1 MTGRRFEEHCMTVDS
16 SVASTPPTAEAL
28 RLSEEKFAKAF
39 RISPEMILISTQAE
53 GRCLEVNDSFLRL
66 TGYRRE
72 EIIGRTTRELNLWV
86 NPQQR
91 DTMVEQLKARG
102 LVSDLEVEYRRKSGE
117 TGFALMYVEPIV
129 IGGEVC
135 LISMG
140 HDITA
145 EKRIEAERERL
156 RQELEQQVRL
166 LDAVLSTTP
175 DHFHVHDREG
185 RYLYASPIALQAV
198 GLTADQVVGKNWQ
211 DLGFPAEEGRRFE
224 ERLKIVFETGQ
235 TVRAELALPIGGELH
250 YYEQILSPLRDQ
262 SGYVVM
268 VLSTVHDITERKR
281 TEQLIQQYANEVLA
295 RNEDLEAFSHTVAHD
310 LKSPLSN
317 IIGFA
322 GWLQGQPDL
331 PQAEQQAYLDI
342 IAHNAVKM
350 DGIIDELLLLA
361 QVRKEQVEMLPID
374 TTRLISEAQARLAFM
389 IAESGVVIRVPG
401 AWPAALGHG
410 PWVEE
415 VWVNYLS
422 NAIKYGR
429 TPGVVPCIELGFDKQ
444 PIRFIRFWVRDW
456 GPGIP
461 EEEQADLFTAFGAH
475 SKVRATGHGL
485 GLSIVRMIV
494 EKMGGQIG
502 VDSAPGKGS
511 TFYFTLPALE

>member
-1 MTGRRFEEHCMTVDS
+1 MAVDS
-16 SVASTPPTAEAL
+16 TTASTLASAEAL
-28 RLSEEKFAKAF
+28 RLSEEKFARAF
-39 RISPEMILISTQAE
+39 RISPEMILIGTAAE

-66 TGYRRE
+66 TGYNRE
-72 EIIGRTTRELNLWV
+72 EIIGRTTRELNFWV
-86 NPQQR
+86 NPQSR
-91 DTMVEQLKARG
+91 DLMVRQLEARG
-102 LVSDLEVEYRRKSGE
+102 FVSDLEVEYRRKTGE
-117 TGFALMYVEPIV
+117 TGFALMYVEPIA
-129 IGGEVC
+129 IGGEAC
-135 LISMG
+135 LIAMG

-145 EKRIEAERERL
+145 QKQVEAERERL

-166 LDAVLSTTP
+166 LDAILSTTP

-198 GLTADQVVGKNWQ
+198 GLTADQVVGKNWR

-224 ERLKIVFETGQ
+224 ERLKLVFETGQ
-235 TVRAELALPIGGELH
+235 TITAEVAFPIGDSMH
-250 YYEQILSPLRDQ
+250 YYEQILGPLRDQ
-262 SGYVVM
+262 TGQVVM
-268 VLSTVHDITERKR
+268 ALSTVHDITERKQ
-281 TEQLIQQYANEVLA
+281 TEQLIQQYATEVLA
-295 RNEDLEAFSHTVAHD
+295 RNEDLEAFARTVAHD
-310 LKSPLSN
+310 LKGPLSN
-317 IIGFA
+317 IIGFIE
-322 GWLQGQPDL
+322 WLQGRPDL
-331 PQAEQQAYLDI
+331 PSAERQGYIDI
-342 IAHNAVKM
+342 IARNAVKI

-361 QVRKEQVEMLPID
+361 QVRKEKVELLPID
-374 TTRLISEAQARLAFM
+374 TARLVSEAQARLAFM

-401 AWPAALGHG
+401 AWPPALGHG

-429 TPGVVPCIELGFDKQ
+429 TPSAAPRIELGFDEQ
-444 PIRFIRFWVRDW
+444 PDRFIRFWVRDW

-461 EEEQADLFTAFGAH
+461 EAEHAALFTAYGEH

-494 EKMGGQIG
+494 AKMGGQVG
-502 VDSAPGKGS
+502 VESAPGKGS

>member
-1 MTGRRFEEHCMTVDS
+1 MTVDS
-16 SVASTPPTAEAL
+16 STASTLPIAEAL

-39 RISPEMILISTQAE
+39 RISPEMILISSVAE

-66 TGYRRE
+66 TGYSRE
-72 EIIGRTTRELNLWV
+72 EIVGCTTRELNLWA

-91 DTMVEQLKARG
+91 QLMVQLLQERG
-102 LVSDLEVEYRRKSGE
+102 VVSDLEVEYRRKSGE
-117 TGFALMYVEPIV
+117 TGFALMYVEPIE
-129 IGGEVC
+129 IGGEACV
-135 LISMG
+135 ISMG

-145 EKRIEAERERL
+145 EKQIEAERERL
-156 RQELEQQVRL
+156 RQELEQQMHL
-166 LDAVLSTTP
+166 LDAILSTTP

-185 RYLYASPIALQAV
+185 HYLYASPIALQAV
-198 GLTADQVVGKNWQ
+198 GLTAEQVVGKNWR

-224 ERLKIVFETGQ
+224 ERLRIVFETGQ
-235 TVRAELALPIGGELH
+235 SVRAELALPLGGKLH
-250 YYEQILSPLRDQ
+250 HYEQILSPLHDP
-262 SGYVVM
+262 SGQVVM
-268 VLSTVHDITERKR
+268 AVSTIHDITERKQ

-295 RNEDLEAFSHTVAHD
+295 RNDDLEAFARTVAHD

-317 IIGFA
+317 IIGFVE
-322 GWLQGQPDL
+322 WLQGRPDL
-331 PQAEQQAYLDI
+331 PPAERQEYLDI
-342 IAHNAVKM
+342 IARNAVKM

-361 QVRKEQVEMLPID
+361 QVRKERVELVPID
-374 TTRLISEAQARLAFM
+374 MTRLIAEAQARLAFM

-401 AWPAALGHG
+401 VWPTALGYG

-429 TPGVVPCIELGFDKQ
+429 IPPAAARIELGFDEQ
-444 PIRFIRFWVRDW
+444 SDDRFIRFWVRDR
-456 GPGIP
+456 GPGVP
-461 EEEQADLFTAFGAH
+461 AEEQADLFKAFGEH

-494 EKMGGQIG
+494 EKMGGQAG
-502 VDSAPGKGS
+502 VESDPGKGS